1 MKRLVAAIALLV
13 CTLPMWGQRIITRD
27 YAQFGRY
34 EEADVMLAAQPDPGR
49 VVIMGD
55 SITDNWARMRPG
67 FFAGNGIIGRGISGQ
82 TTPQML
88 LRFRR
93 DVIENHAAAVAI
105 LAGTNDIAGNNGPTP
120 LQEIVDN
127 IASMC
132 DLAKANGVRP
142 LICSVLPAHRY
153 PWSPEMRPDIHIP
166 ALNEMLKK
174 LAADK
179 DITYVDFF
187 AAMVD
192 SNPENENGLSR
203 KLARDGVH
211 PTDAGY
217 EIMESVLLDN
227 LKDEMAAHAAA
238 HEGKEIKLASYNI
251 RNCNGMD
258 KTRSYIRV
266 GEVIH
271 SFGADA
277 VALQEVDLGTG
288 RNEGDDITAILAE
301 ITGKVPTFAKA
312 VDMDGGWYGVA
323 MLTSE
328 LPSHTKYVPLPG
340 REEQRVLLMAELSDY
355 IFCCT
360 HLSLVKED
368 RLASVDIINK
378 EVAAFAKG
386 TGKPV
391 FISGDWNDMPDSE
404 VIAKIEENFEI
415 LTDKS
420 VFTFP
425 ADVPDRTID
434 FIARWKG
441 SPKGKLDKV
450 SGTSVPAVPTASDHR
465 PVTVTVK

>member
-1 MKRLVAAIALLV
+1 MKRLAAAIVLLA
-13 CTLPMWGQRIITRD
+13 CTLPVWGQRVITRD

-67 FFAGNGIIGRGISGQ
+67 FFASNGIIGRGISGQ

-132 DLAKANGVRP
+132 DLAKANGVRA

-153 PWSPEMRPDIHIP
+153 PWSPEMRPDIEIP
-166 ALNEMLKK
+166 RLNEMLKE
-174 LAADK
+174 LAAK
-179 DITYVDFF
+179 NGCTYVDFF

-192 SNPENENGLSR
+192 PRPENENGLSR

-211 PTDAGY
+211 PTDEGY
-217 EIMESVLLDN
+217 EIMERVLLDN
-227 LKDEMAAHAAA
+227 LGDEMAAHSAA
-238 HEGKEIKLASYNI
+238 HCDSEIKLGSYNI

-277 VALQEVDLGTG
+277 VSLQEVDLGTG
-288 RNEGDDITAILAE
+288 RNEGDDITAILARM
-301 ITGKVPTFAKA
+301 TGMVPTFAKA
-312 VDMDGGWYGVA
+312 IDIDKGWYGVA
-323 MLTSE
+323 MLTRD

-340 REEQRVLLMAELSDY
+340 REEQRVLLMAELPDY
-355 IFCCT
+355 IYCCT
-360 HLSLVKED
+360 HLSLVEED
-368 RLASVDIINK
+368 RLASIDIINK
-378 EVAAFAKG
+378 EVEAFAKG

-391 FISGDWNDMPDSE
+391 FISGDWNDRPGSAT
-404 VIAKIEENFEI
+404 INKISENFEI
-415 LTDKS
+415 LTDPAEY
-420 VFTFP
+420 TFP
-425 ADVPDRTID
+425 ADDPQNAID

-441 SPKGKLDKV
+441 SPKGRLSTVLDA
-450 SGTSVPAVPTASDHR
+450 SVPAVPTASDHR
-465 PVTVTVK
+465 PVTVTIK

>member
-1 MKRLVAAIALLV
+1 MKRLVSAIALLV
-13 CTLPMWGQRIITRD
+13 CALPMWGQRVITRD

-34 EEADVMLAAQPDPGR
+34 EEANVMLAAQPDPGR

-67 FFAGNGIIGRGISGQ
+67 FFANNGIIGRGISGQ

-93 DVIENHAAAVAI
+93 DVIENGAAAVAI

-132 DLAKANGVRP
+132 DLATANGVRP
-142 LICSVLPAHRY
+142 IICSVLPAHRY

-192 SNPENENGLSR
+192 SNPKNENGLPR
-203 KLARDGVH
+203 RLARDGVH

-217 EIMESVLLDN
+217 VIMEQILLDN

-238 HEGKEIKLASYNI
+238 HQGKEIKLASYNI

-266 GEVIH
+266 GETIH
-271 SFGADA
+271 SFGAEA
-277 VALQEVDLGTG
+277 IALQEVDLGTG
-288 RNEGDDITAILAE
+288 RNEGDDITGILAE
-301 ITGKVPTFAKA
+301 INGMVPTFAKA
-312 VDMDGGWYGVA
+312 IDIDGGWYGVA
-323 MLTSE
+323 MLTRE
-328 LPSHTKYVPLPG
+328 MPRHTKYVPLPG

-360 HLSLVKED
+360 HLSLVEED

-378 EVAAFAKG
+378 EVEAFAKG

-391 FISGDWNDMPDSE
+391 FISGDWNDRPGSAT
-404 VIAKIEENFEI
+404 INKISENFEI
-415 LTDKS
+415 LTDQS

-425 ADVPDRTID
+425 ADQPDRTID

-450 SGTSVPAVPTASDHR
+450 AGTCVPVVPTASDHR

>member
-1 MKRLVAAIALLV
+1 MKRLIAAIALLV

-67 FFAGNGIIGRGISGQ
+67 FFASNGIIGRGISGQ

-93 DVIENHAAAVAI
+93 DVIENGAAAVAI

-142 LICSVLPAHRY
+142 IICSVLPAHRY

-192 SNPENENGLSR
+192 SNPENENGLAR
-203 KLARDGVH
+203 KLAGDGVH
-211 PTDAGY
+211 PTHAGY
-217 EIMESVLLDN
+217 EIMERVLLDN

-277 VALQEVDLGTG
+277 ISLQEVDLGTG

-301 ITGKVPTFAKA
+301 KTGKVPTFAKA
-312 VDMDGGWYGVA
+312 IDIDGGWYGVA

-328 LPSHTKYVPLPG
+328 LPKHTKYVPLPG

-355 IFCCT
+355 IYCCT
-360 HLSLVKED
+360 HLSLVEED
-368 RLASVDIINK
+368 RLASIDIINK
-378 EVAAFAKG
+378 EVEAFAKG

-391 FISGDWNDMPDSE
+391 FISGDWNDRPGSATINKISE
-404 VIAKIEENFEI
+404 TFEI
-415 LTDKS
+415 LTDNS

-425 ADVPDRTID
+425 ADEPDRTID

-450 SGTSVPAVPTASDHR
+450 AGTCVPVVPTASDHR

>member
-1 MKRLVAAIALLV
+1 MKRLIAAVALLV
-13 CTLPMWGQRIITRD
+13 CTLPMWGQRVITRD
-27 YAQFGRY
+27 YAQFNRY
-34 EEADVMLAAQPDPGR
+34 EEANTMLAAQPDQGR

-67 FFAGNGIIGRGISGQ
+67 FFATNGIIGRGISGQ

-93 DVIENHAAAVAI
+93 DVIENGAVAVAI

-132 DLAKANGVRP
+132 ELATANGIRP
-142 LICSVLPAHRY
+142 IICSVLPAHRY
-153 PWSPEMRPDIHIP
+153 PWSPEMRPDIYIP
-166 ALNEMLKK
+166 QLNELLGK

-179 DITYVDFF
+179 GYTYIDFF

-192 SNPENENGLSR
+192 SKPENENGLPR
-203 KLARDGVH
+203 RLAGDGVH
-211 PTDAGY
+211 PTNAGY
-217 EIMESVLLDN
+217 EIMERILLEN
-227 LKDEMAAHAAA
+227 LGDEMAAHAAA

-258 KTRSYIRV
+258 KTRSYLRV

-288 RNEGDDITAILAE
+288 RNEGDDISGILAE
-301 ITGKVPTFAKA
+301 MTGTVATFARA
-312 VDMDGGWYGVA
+312 IDIDGGQYGVA
-323 MLTSE
+323 MLTRE
-328 LPSHTKYVPLPG
+328 LPKHTKYVPLPG
-340 REEQRVLLMAELSDY
+340 REEQRVLLMVELSDY

-360 HLSLVKED
+360 HLSLVEED
-368 RLASVDIINK
+368 RLASIDIINK
-378 EVAAFAKG
+378 EVKAFAKG

-391 FISGDWNDMPDSE
+391 FISGDWNDRPGSAT
-404 VIAKIEENFEI
+404 INKISENFEI
-415 LTDKS
+415 LTDET

-425 ADVPDRTID
+425 ADEPDRTID

-450 SGTSVPAVPTASDHR
+450 AGTCVPVVPTASDHR
-465 PVTVTVK
+465 PVTATVK